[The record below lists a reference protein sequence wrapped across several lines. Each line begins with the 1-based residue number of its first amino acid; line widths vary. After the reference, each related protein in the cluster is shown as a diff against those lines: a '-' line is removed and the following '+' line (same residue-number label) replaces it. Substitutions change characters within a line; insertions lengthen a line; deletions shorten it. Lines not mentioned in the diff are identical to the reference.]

1 MNKLIFNEK
10 TYIENILKTHDK
22 DTLEIN
28 KFQLTQLITIYLYQ
42 EYNIDNKEQ
51 LEKSVNAELEQFNF
65 DGYYYEGYYR
75 VIRQIVNSVIKYD
88 LKLKEVYSIPIYQNE
103 YDIIK
108 SCGDKKH
115 QKLLVTLY
123 VMARWN
129 DNEFGW
135 TSSKC
140 KTPHIKKSSNLNIPN
155 LDFNLLFYDLQK
167 DGYIKGTKK
176 VGKFCYQ
183 MLNYNND
190 KNEPI
195 AFTVDSFDN
204 IGNKF
209 IASQGNIHIAC
220 SMCGRLVKKTSPRM
234 KYCPKCAKEMIRIK
248 NNELQKHKRENLRN

>member
-1 MNKLIFNEK
+1 
-10 TYIENILKTHDK
+10 
-22 DTLEIN
+22 
-28 KFQLTQLITIYLYQ
+28 
-42 EYNIDNKEQ
+42 
-51 LEKSVNAELEQFNF
+51 
-65 DGYYYEGYYR
+65 
-75 VIRQIVNSVIKYD
+75 
-88 LKLKEVYSIPIYQNE
+88 
-103 YDIIK
+103 
-108 SCGDKKH
+108 
-115 QKLLVTLY
+115 
-123 VMARWN
+123 MAGWN

-183 MLNYNND
+183 MLHYNND

-209 IASQGNIHIAC
+209 IASQGNTHIAC

-234 KYCPKCAKEMIRIK
+234 KYCPKCAKEIIRIK

>member
-10 TYIENILKTHDK
+10 TYIQNILQTHDK
-22 DTLEIN
+22 SILDIN
-28 KFQLTQLITIYLYQ
+28 LFQLTQLIAIYLYQ
-42 EYNIDNKEQ
+42 EYDIHDKDQ
-51 LEKSVNAELEQFNF
+51 LEKRINAELECFNF
-65 DGYYYEGYYR
+65 DGYYYEIHYKT
-75 VIRQIVNSVIKYD
+75 IRKIVQNVIKYD
-88 LKLKEVYSIPIYQNE
+88 LKLKEVYKIPIYQSE
-103 YDIIK
+103 YDVIK

-115 QKLLVTLY
+115 QKLLITLY

-129 DNEFGW
+129 NNDFGW

-140 KTPHIKKSSNLNIPN
+140 KTPHMKKSANLNISN

-183 MLNYNND
+183 MLHYNTN

-195 AFTVDSFDN
+195 AFEVDSFDN

-209 IASQGNIHIAC
+209 IASQGNTHISC
-220 SMCGRLVKKTSPRM
+220 SLCGRLVKKTSPRM
-234 KYCPKCAKEMIRIK
+234 KYCPKCAKEVIK
-248 NNELQKHKRENLRN
+248 NNNANLQKKKRENLRN

>member
-1 MNKLIFNEK
+1 MNKLIFNERE
-10 TYIENILKTHDK
+10 YIEDILKTHNK

-28 KFQLTQLITIYLYQ
+28 KFQLTQLIAIYLYQ
-42 EYNIDNKEQ
+42 EYDISNKEQ
-51 LEKSVNAELEQFNF
+51 LEKRVNAELECFNF

-88 LKLKEVYSIPIYQNE
+88 LKLKEIHNVPIYQNE

-115 QKLLVTLY
+115 QKLLITLY

-129 DNEFGW
+129 GNEFGW

-140 KTPHIKKSSNLNIPN
+140 KTPHIKKSSNLNISS

-183 MLNYNND
+183 MLHYNTD

-195 AFTVDSFDN
+195 AFEVDSFDN

-209 IASQGNIHIAC
+209 IASQDNVHTTC
-220 SMCGRLVKKTSPRM
+220 SICGRLIKKISPRT
-234 KYCPKCAKEMIRIK
+234 KYCPKCAKEVHKEQDKLYRQNKRIK
-248 NNELQKHKRENLRN
+248 D